1 MLFFSRRYGKTSLIK
16 QVLDNLSGSG
26 VLVFYLDLY
35 RITSLERFAAYYS
48 KTVMASLRTSADR
61 AFSLI
66 RSLVPSLKPKL
77 TYTEPNV
84 PSIEIELSMEAL
96 RKQSTLS
103 EMLDFLENYC
113 REKSARACV
122 VFDEFQEITT
132 FDTDGILEREMRS
145 AFQHHERVAYA
156 FAGSKTHLMHE
167 LFEDKNRP
175 FYNFGSHLELGL
187 IEPEHWIPFVKEGLG
202 GAGMAVSDD
211 QVRSILDVTRGHP
224 YYTQMLC
231 SEIWEILVHG
241 EREHDETLVPDALRA
256 ILVKESHAF
265 VEIWDSLSRFDRRL
279 LLAMAESPTRHVFAA
294 EFMAQHRLGAASSV
308 QRAVQRL
315 TKRGIIRRTGHGYR
329 IIDPLF
335 VLWMQGEER
344 DAS

>member
-1 MLFFSRRYGKTSLIK
+1 M
-16 QVLDNLSGSG
+16 
-26 VLVFYLDLY
+26 
-35 RITSLERFAAYYS
+35 
-48 KTVMASLRTSADR
+48 
-61 AFSLI
+61 
-66 RSLVPSLKPKL
+66 
-77 TYTEPNV
+77 
-84 PSIEIELSMEAL
+84 
-96 RKQSTLS
+96 
-103 EMLDFLENYC
+103 
-113 REKSARACV
+113 
-122 VFDEFQEITT
+122 
-132 FDTDGILEREMRS
+132 
-145 AFQHHERVAYA
+145 
-156 FAGSKTHLMHE
+156 
-167 LFEDKNRP
+167 
-175 FYNFGSHLELGL
+175 

-256 ILVKESHAF
+256 VLVKESHAF